1 MFTAE
6 NDVTCAE
13 FDIRRLCLHSPAKGE
28 AMACFGMS
36 QLASTPVMV

>member
-1 MFTAE
+1 MFTVE

-28 AMACFGMS
+28 AMDS
-36 QLASTPVMV
+36 VPEWPVLESHN